1 MELHRKSV
9 KKTERVNLAEKAQS
23 VNAQIA
29 DEMITQRLNEPKLQL
44 VEESKEKPKIGVDPG
59 VLSSAEATQNLNIG
73 SIL

>member
-29 DEMITQRLNEPKLQL
+29 DEMITQRFNEPKLQL
-44 VEESKEKPKIGVDPG
+44 VEESKG
-59 VLSSAEATQNLNIG
+59 
-73 SIL
+73 